1 MVLQGVSSRA
11 VNLQMKLSNEAH
23 VYHVRYSDIFK
34 DLLRVTTKWSCML
47 KLEGMSALNSLI
59 QI

>member
-11 VNLQMKLSNEAH
+11 VNLQMKLSNKAY
-23 VYHVRYSDIFK
+23 VYHVRYSDIFE

-47 KLEGMSALNSLI
+47 KLEGLSALNS
-59 QI
+59 

>member
-47 KLEGMSALNSLI
+47 KLEGLSALNS
-59 QI
+59 